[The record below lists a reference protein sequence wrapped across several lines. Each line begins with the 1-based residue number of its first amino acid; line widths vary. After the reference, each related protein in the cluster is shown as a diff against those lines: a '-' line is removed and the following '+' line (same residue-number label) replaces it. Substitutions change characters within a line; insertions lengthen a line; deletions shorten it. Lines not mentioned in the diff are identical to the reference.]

1 MDCRKHCNMSVLCE
15 AYLWQTAPVYNTHI
29 VVCWTKEG
37 ELEMKVPIAKLEIL
51 KQFVDCAGNN
61 STSEPK
67 PPKSLGY
74 GLFNE
79 FRLKFEIVYY
89 LLHCLG

>member
-1 MDCRKHCNMSVLCE
+1 MKVKRSHGVSDHSLHLTR
-15 AYLWQTAPVYNTHI
+15 
-29 VVCWTKEG
+29 TK
-37 ELEMKVPIAKLEIL
+37 LEMKVPIAKLEIL

-79 FRLKFEIVYY
+79 FRLKSEIV
-89 LLHCLG
+89 

>member
-1 MDCRKHCNMSVLCE
+1 
-15 AYLWQTAPVYNTHI
+15 
-29 VVCWTKEG
+29 
-37 ELEMKVPIAKLEIL
+37 MKVPIAKLEIL

-67 PPKSLGY
+67 PPKGY

-79 FRLKFEIVYY
+79 FRLKSEIV
-89 LLHCLG
+89 

>member
-1 MDCRKHCNMSVLCE
+1 MADSSCIQHSYCCL
-15 AYLWQTAPVYNTHI
+15 LD
-29 VVCWTKEG
+29 EG
-37 ELEMKVPIAKLEIL
+37 RGAKLEMKVPIAKLEIL

-79 FRLKFEIVYY
+79 FRLKSEIV
-89 LLHCLG
+89 